1 MTFFF
6 FTVARGV
13 NVNLLVVVTKLMRSV
28 LTKPSAGVA
37 VATVARR
44 VGAVAGAGDAGKIQ
58 SA

>member
-1 MTFFF
+1 M
-6 FTVARGV
+6 
-13 NVNLLVVVTKLMRSV
+13 NVNLSVVVTKLMRSV
-28 LTKPSAGVA
+28 LTKRSAGVA